1 MQLVTTDG
9 LRALLQLPERPY
21 QDIFPYD
28 GTPYWDLSRREVC
41 RVLTASGTVA
51 AAPHLWNIGVD
62 AALTAGS
69 VDFSASSSIKPDF
82 GSAFTIDYTYSR
94 LGSAAASTAVQ
105 YAGLVNTRDLGTAF
119 PWGSTTAE
127 GLNFNDLAE
136 FGQRLL
142 AAHWACR
149 SLATSDIENAEKYR
163 RGTVIIDDT
172 KKSDDWNVQAQ
183 KYEEHYKRYLVMLR
197 GPLRAFQTIT
207 LNDVS
212 KVFQDAGFFGPSEDP
227 NDITSNLF
235 GGAFF

>member
-1 MQLVTTDG
+1 MQIVTTDG

-21 QDIFPYD
+21 QDVFPYD

-51 AAPHLWNIGVD
+51 SAPHLWTIGAD

-69 VDFSASSSIKPDF
+69 IDFSASTAVKPDF
-82 GSAFTIDYTYSR
+82 GTAFTIDYTYSR
-94 LGSAAASTAVQ
+94 LGSAAASTACM
-105 YAGLVNTRDLGTAF
+105 YAGTINTRDLGVTF

-149 SLATSDIENAEKYR
+149 SLATSDIENSEKYR

-172 KKSDDWNVQAQ
+172 KKSSDWDEQAF
-183 KYEEHYKRYLVMLR
+183 KYEEQYKRYLVLLR
-197 GPLRAFQTIT
+197 GPLRAFETIMWSD
-207 LNDVS
+207 LS
-212 KVFQDAGFFGPSEDP
+212 KVFTGEGW
-227 NDITSNLF
+227 
-235 GGAFF
+235 